1 MPSLMDKYMFKIF
14 KYLSSIIGHE
24 GNGSLLLFLK
34 KHVWAVS
41 LGVEY
46 ETLASHSEF
55 HVSITLTKEGL
66 KNVDKVLSA
75 VFRYVFSWQ
84 VQENRFPKSS
94 FDKFCSPV

>member
-34 KHVWAVS
+34 KRVWAVS
-41 LGVEY
+41 LDVEY

-84 VQENRFPKSS
+84 VS
-94 FDKFCSPV
+94 FF

>member
-1 MPSLMDKYMFKIF
+1 MDKYMFKIF
-14 KYLSSIIGHE
+14 KYLSSIIGHQ

-41 LGVEY
+41 LDVEY

-55 HVSITLTKEGL
+55 YVTIALTREGL

-75 VFRYVFSWQ
+75 VFRYVFFLAGTLLLRVFLDIPNFGHS
-84 VQENRFPKSS
+84 
-94 FDKFCSPV
+94 C